1 VKTGLFVF
9 LLNLKCKTNNM
20 NKLFI
25 FIFGLSVSFNTY
37 AQTLDWAKQFQGPG
51 FSKVR
56 GLAIDSEQ
64 SLYSTGDYNLTVDF
78 NPDPNASFNQT
89 SISSS
94 DIYVAKLDSSGAFV
108 WAKSYGSQGSPM
120 ADGGQAICTD
130 QNNDVLITGFFLGI
144 VNFNVGGV
152 GGVLNSF
159 GDFDVFVLKLDKDG
173 NFLWV
178 KQFGGGSFD
187 DVSAISTDQQ
197 GNVFVTGMFG
207 DTADFDPGPGNYN
220 MVSAGGFDAF
230 LVKLDANG
238 NFVWAKQW
246 GGVGSEVGQAIKID
260 PLGNALVGMLFR
272 LTTDLDPGVP
282 VNNVTANGLDDI
294 AICKLDPNGNLIWA
308 RAIGGTGA
316 DMIESLSLDVNQNI
330 VFAGFFM
337 GGVDFDP
344 GPGLDSLHSGSIVDS
359 YIASWDNLGNH
370 QWVRHFDG
378 SDSQKAGAV
387 STNLNNEIIVCGWT
401 QGPTTFCQ
409 GTAFSQ
415 TLQPQ
420 GGADIYCAKLNQQG
434 DLQWVYL
441 AGGPS
446 FDEPAALTN
455 DAQANFYMGGNFR
468 DTVDFDFGVGA
479 YNLSTSVN
487 LSTAYMVR
495 YKGDLITSFEE
506 ELDKV
511 NLKVFPN
518 PAAHEFSVFATITS
532 EILLYDYAGRLVRI
546 FPVQIAPTT
555 INTEGLSPGLYY
567 LQERGKGKITG
578 QRLMIR

>member
-1 VKTGLFVF
+1 
-9 LLNLKCKTNNM
+9 M

-25 FIFGLSVSFNTY
+25 FIFGIIVSFNTY

-260 PLGNALVGMLFR
+260 PFGNALVGMLFR

-468 DTVDFDFGVGA
+468 DTVDFDFGAGSSF
-479 YNLSTSVN
+479 LTTPSN
-487 LSTAYMVR
+487 LSTAYAVR
-495 YKGDLITSFEE
+495 YSPDMITANSQVRHPNEF
-506 ELDKV
+506 LV
-511 NLKVFPN
+511 YPN
-518 PAAHEFSVFATITS
+518 PAKGNF
-532 EILLYDYAGRLVRI
+532 
-546 FPVQIAPTT
+546 QIASQAGTQ
-555 INTEGLSPGLYY
+555 L
-567 LQERGKGKITG
+567 
-578 QRLMIR
+578 RLMDIHGREVWNYRAQNKVTVVDCSAWAPGVYFLQQSSATGIVYQKILID

>member
-1 VKTGLFVF
+1 
-9 LLNLKCKTNNM
+9 M

-25 FIFGLSVSFNTY
+25 FIFGLIVSFNTY

-56 GLAIDSEQ
+56 GLAMDSEQ

-197 GNVFVTGMFG
+197 GNVFVSGMFG

-220 MVSAGGFDAF
+220 MVSSGGFDAF

-260 PLGNALVGMLFR
+260 PLGNAVVGMLFR

-359 YIASWDNLGNH
+359 YIASWDNQGNH

-441 AGGPS
+441 AGGPG

-468 DTVDFDFGVGA
+468 DTVDFDFGAGSSF
-479 YNLSTSVN
+479 LTTPSN
-487 LSTAYMVR
+487 LSTAYAVR
-495 YKGDLITSFEE
+495 YSPDMITGNSQVRHSNEF
-506 ELDKV
+506 LV
-511 NLKVFPN
+511 YPN
-518 PAAHEFSVFATITS
+518 PAKGNF
-532 EILLYDYAGRLVRI
+532 
-546 FPVQIAPTT
+546 QIA
-555 INTEGLSPGLYY
+555 SPAGTQL
-567 LQERGKGKITG
+567 
-578 QRLMIR
+578 RLMDIHGREVWNYRAQNKVTVVNCSAWTPGVYFLQQSSATGIVYQKILID